1 MWRCE
6 HKDYSCRA
14 RIHTDAI
21 TGDVLKNLGDHN
33 YDSNAAKIEVV
44 RTVTA
49 VKRKAVDTNEGT
61 AQVMTYSMSNWS
73 PDTLFLGS
81 FDDID
86 CVTKESNGLCKA
98 MQTTASWTICV
109 DSPTISR

>member
-6 HKDYSCRA
+6 HKDYRCRA

-33 YDSNAAKIEVV
+33 HDSNAAKIEMV

-49 VKRKAVDTNEGT
+49 VKRRAVDTNEGT
-61 AQVMTYSMSNWS
+61 AQVINHTVQN
-73 PDTLFLGS
+73 LAQ
-81 FDDID
+81 
-86 CVTKESNGLCKA
+86 ESNGLCKA